1 MKIDFPTRPF
11 FDEMALHISPRY
23 ARSISR
29 FLQLL
34 FFMLITIGF
43 LWAIIAIFLHSNID
57 FTKKVL
63 NLTISSAFL
72 EAGIG
77 HLLSQRWPKAIAW
90 LLSSAGLALSPG
102 ILYQMHGSSLESSLF
117 LLCSTVAFFGF
128 LYAIAPRRKSV

>member
-1 MKIDFPTRPF
+1 MKIDFPYRPF
-11 FDEMALHISPRY
+11 FDEMALHISPRFTRPI
-23 ARSISR
+23 AR
-29 FLQLL
+29 FLLLL
-34 FFMLITIGF
+34 FFLLITTGF

-63 NLTISSAFL
+63 NLTISIAFL

-77 HLLSQRWPKAIAW
+77 HLLSQQWYKAIAW
-90 LLSSAGLALSPG
+90 LLSSAGLALTPG

-128 LYAIAPRRKSV
+128 LYAIASKRKTV